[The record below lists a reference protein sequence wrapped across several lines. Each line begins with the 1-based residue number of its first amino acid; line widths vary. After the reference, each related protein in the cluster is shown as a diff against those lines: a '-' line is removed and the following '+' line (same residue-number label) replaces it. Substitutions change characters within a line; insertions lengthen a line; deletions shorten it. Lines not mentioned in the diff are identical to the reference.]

1 MTNDA
6 HLAGDADLPAAALPT
21 GPAEQA
27 EAAAEQPEPRE
38 TQHAP
43 IEVGLQRSVRY
54 GRIIVGATILGAI
67 VGLIASLFFPVE
79 EGANYELRQ
88 AAGVALVA
96 GGVIGLTVGALV
108 SLLLG
113 IIASRSKGAAIAV
126 QTDVR

>member
-1 MTNDA
+1 M
-6 HLAGDADLPAAALPT
+6 
-21 GPAEQA
+21 
-27 EAAAEQPEPRE
+27 
-38 TQHAP
+38 
-43 IEVGLQRSVRY
+43 GLQRSVRY

-67 VGLIASLFFPVE
+67 IGLIASLFFPVD